1 MSLVLIFIWLFVM
14 EKVDE
19 FCYLGDVLDADGGCD
34 STVMARVGS
43 ACKKCDPYLSALSV
57 RYFNKGAI

>member
-1 MSLVLIFIWLFVM
+1 M

-34 STVMARVGS
+34 SAVMARVGS